1 MWHPLVESKLKL
13 NTWDFMAEVHVGDW
27 GNTRAEGGSSV
38 TYLHIS
44 IERTTVQFPRG
55 KSSEIM
61 FLVLLLICH
70 PPPMGMIHLVAE
82 MTGV

>member
-13 NTWDFMAEVHVGDW
+13 NTWGFMAEVHVGDW
-27 GNTRAEGGSSV
+27 GNMRAEGGSSV

-55 KSSEIM
+55 KSSETM
-61 FLVLLLICH
+61 FLVLLLICQSSSC
-70 PPPMGMIHLVAE
+70 GE
-82 MTGV
+82 TDSSGC